1 MGFEVRV
8 DTAGAVEI
16 VRAAAG
22 FGWRWGSGNVSEFA
36 RLVGWSSP
44 QPVGTLRTGP
54 VFSRTGLSV
63 WWDSAMFWGSDR
75 GLDHVRVTISDCPPP
90 AEFGSRELLD
100 AALSRTAAVF
110 TEHWGDPE
118 SPAAGPAE
126 GPAWRFPTVFA
137 GLTIGVDTVDLLLVN
152 PTAQRYWM
160 ERRHETARRR
170 AAVGAWT
177 RFAEH
182 LAGFLETLPVDARLL
197 VTAPGGRFVQ
207 FDAGPEQLTGELARA
222 EFIDPTWY
230 FGPETEQRLIDLG
243 WTPPREANW
252 TRTLSRRAGSVAMS
266 GLALRTADTLRAVG
280 VTAPT
285 ELVADAWVEG
295 GADLDV
301 TPLGVPP
308 HPTSRSQRAEFLRR
322 HAVSDF
328 DAGPLRVDVP
338 AGVEIARAARAFD
351 WTWTRADLDGF
362 AAAAGWKPVHDND
375 TGERTVWT
383 DTELGVD
390 DPRARFC
397 FDGDRLEAVCVTL
410 SDSIESFLYD
420 EGLPGEVREQRTA
433 AQARA
438 LDGFRAEFG
447 VPRHAVLGQAH
458 GPAWPDDR
466 LTVGLVTEPDTVELY
481 LVRPGE
487 RDRRL
492 IIEQQRAAFRAH
504 DREWAQCYEEL
515 AALIADLTES
525 GQLTVDAG
533 EPHRARINLDHDQDR
548 ELLRLELASATA
560 RELSPRVLRFML
572 RDGWQHPDH
581 RYPLWHIDLP
591 LPALPRDL
599 RRLARLAVLPLRT
612 LMPPQARL
620 RVLLNGE
627 FQAVRAPSTGAIG
640 AQAAAPDA

>member
-1 MGFEVRV
+1 M
-8 DTAGAVEI
+8 
-16 VRAAAG
+16 
-22 FGWRWGSGNVSEFA
+22 
-36 RLVGWSSP
+36 
-44 QPVGTLRTGP
+44 GTLRHGP

-63 WWDSAMFWGSDR
+63 WWDSAMFWGSER
-75 GLDHVRVTISDCPPP
+75 GLDHVRVTISDCPAPS
-90 AEFGSRELLD
+90 EFGNRELLD
-100 AALSRTAAVF
+100 AALARTAAEF
-110 TEHWGDPE
+110 IERWGDPE
-118 SPAAGPAE
+118 RTAVGPAE
-126 GPAWRFPTVFA
+126 GMAWRFPTVFA
-137 GLTIGVDTVDLLLVN
+137 GLTIGADTVDLLLVN

-170 AAVGAWT
+170 AAAGAWT
-177 RFAEH
+177 RFAEN

-197 VTAPGGRFVQ
+197 ITAPGGRFVQ
-207 FDAGPEQLTGELARA
+207 FEAGPTRLSGELARS
-222 EFIDPTWY
+222 EFIDPAWHY
-230 FGPETEQRLIDLG
+230 GPEAEQRLIEQG

-252 TRTLSRRAGSVAMS
+252 TRTLSRRAGAVAMS
-266 GLALRTADTLRAVG
+266 ELALRTVDTLRTVG
-280 VTAPT
+280 VTAVT

-295 GADLDV
+295 GADLDL
-301 TPLGVPP
+301 TPLGIPP
-308 HPTSRSQRAEFLRR
+308 HPTSRTQRAEFLRR
-322 HAVSDF
+322 QAVSEF
-328 DAGPLRVDVP
+328 DAEPLRVDVP

-362 AAAAGWKPVHDND
+362 AAAMGWKPLHDPDNGD
-375 TGERTVWT
+375 RTVWA
-383 DTELGVD
+383 DTALRVD

-420 EGLPGEVREQRTA
+420 EGLPAEVREQRTA

-447 VPRHAVLGQAH
+447 APRHAVLGQTH
-458 GPAWPDDR
+458 GPAWPDAR
-466 LTVGLVTEPDTVELY
+466 LTLGLVTEPDTVELY

-492 IIEQQRAAFRAH
+492 VIEQQRAAHRAH
-504 DREWAQCYEEL
+504 DREWAQFHEEL
-515 AALIADLTES
+515 AALITDLTDS

-533 EPHRARINLDHDQDR
+533 EPHRARVDR
-548 ELLRLELASATA
+548 DEDLLRLELAGATA

-581 RYPLWHIDLP
+581 RYPLWHIDLH

-612 LMPPQARL
+612 LMSPQAHL
-620 RVLLNGE
+620 RVLVNGE
-627 FQAVRAPSTGAIG
+627 YQPVRTPSTGAIG
-640 AQAAAPDA
+640 TQPSPPDA